1 MSTNM
6 TIFST
11 EIFEKKSF
19 FVYFLTG
26 EKIHVQ
32 LLELEIIKA
41 GVSLNYSE
49 IFVIMHKLNLVLTR
63 YSFVGSSVISSHYN
77 MEIYD

>member
-1 MSTNM
+1 MSTNI
-6 TIFST
+6 TTFST
-11 EIFEKKSF
+11 EILEEKSF

-49 IFVIMHKLNLVLTR
+49 NDLNQLLLTVCLILIP
-63 YSFVGSSVISSHYN
+63 S
-77 MEIYD
+77 

>member
-49 IFVIMHKLNLVLTR
+49 NDLNQLLLTVCLILIP
-63 YSFVGSSVISSHYN
+63 S
-77 MEIYD
+77 

>member
-49 IFVIMHKLNLVLTR
+49 NDLHQLLLTVCLILILMCVF
-63 YSFVGSSVISSHYN
+63 YILLT
-77 MEIYD
+77 